1 MAFKVQLANWRSLS
15 SEVGS
20 YTSTMNEKRGEV
32 KKLGDIRA
40 KIDAVNKGFVEAFNR
55 GDLASAM
62 NVYTENATILPP
74 NAEMMKGKEAIT
86 AFWQGAREM
95 GVKEAKLETVELT
108 PMGDETACEI
118 GKYVLKIHPE
128 GGEAFTDKGKYLMIW
143 KFEDGSWKWDSD
155 AWNSSL
161 PPT

>member
-1 MAFKVQLANWRSLS
+1 M
-15 SEVGS
+15 
-20 YTSTMNEKRGEV
+20 RGEV
-32 KKLGDIRA
+32 NKMGDIRA
-40 KIDAVNKGFVEAFNR
+40 KIDAANKAFLDAFNR
-55 GDLASAM
+55 GDIAAAM
-62 NVYTENATILPP
+62 GVYTEDATILPP
-74 NAEMMKGKEAIT
+74 NADMMKGKAAIT
-86 AFWQGAREM
+86 AFWQGARDM

-128 GGEAFTDKGKYLMIW
+128 EGEAFTDHGKYMMIW
-143 KFEDGSWKWDSD
+143 KLVDGSWKWDSD

>member
-1 MAFKVQLANWRSLS
+1 VN
-15 SEVGS
+15 
-20 YTSTMNEKRGEV
+20 
-32 KKLGDIRA
+32 KLGDIRA
-40 KIDAVNKGFVEAFNR
+40 KIDAVNKEFLDAFNR
-55 GDLASAM
+55 GDIAAAM
-62 NVYTENATILPP
+62 GVYTEDATILPP
-74 NAEMMKGKEAIT
+74 NAEMMKGKAAIK
-86 AFWQGAREM
+86 AFWQGARDM

-128 GGEAFTDKGKYLMIW
+128 GGAAFTDHGKYMMIW
-143 KFEDGSWKWDSD
+143 KLVDGSGKWDSD

>member
-1 MAFKVQLANWRSLS
+1 M
-15 SEVGS
+15 
-20 YTSTMNEKRGEV
+20 RGEV
-32 KKLGDIRA
+32 NKMGDIRA
-40 KIDAVNKGFVEAFNR
+40 KIDAANKAFLDAFNR
-55 GDLASAM
+55 GDIAAAM
-62 NVYTENATILPP
+62 GVYTEDATILPP
-74 NAEMMKGKEAIT
+74 NADMMKGKAAIT
-86 AFWQGAREM
+86 AFWQGARDM

-128 GGEAFTDKGKYLMIW
+128 GGAAFTDHGKYMMIW
-143 KFEDGSWKWDSD
+143 KLVDGSWKWDSD

>member
-1 MAFKVQLANWRSLS
+1 MGLS

-20 YTSTMNEKRGEV
+20 YTSTMNEMRGEV

-74 NAEMMKGKEAIT
+74 NAGIMKGKEAIT

-118 GKYVLKIHPE
+118 GKYVLNIHPE
-128 GGEAFTDKGKYLMIW
+128 GGEAFTDKGKYMMIW
-143 KFEDGSWKWDSD
+143 KLEEGSWKWDTD
-155 AWNSSL
+155 AWNTSL

>member
-1 MAFKVQLANWRSLS
+1 M
-15 SEVGS
+15 
-20 YTSTMNEKRGEV
+20 RGEV
-32 KKLGDIRA
+32 NKLGDIRA
-40 KIDAVNKGFVEAFNR
+40 KIDAVNKEFLDAFNR
-55 GDLASAM
+55 GDIAAAM
-62 NVYTENATILPP
+62 GVYTEDATILPP
-74 NAEMMKGKEAIT
+74 NAEMMKGKAAIK
-86 AFWQGAREM
+86 AFWQGARDM

-128 GGEAFTDKGKYLMIW
+128 GGAAFTDHGKYMMIW
-143 KFEDGSWKWDSD
+143 KLVDGSWKWDSD

>member
-1 MAFKVQLANWRSLS
+1 
-15 SEVGS
+15 
-20 YTSTMNEKRGEV
+20 MNEKRGEV
-32 KKLGDIRA
+32 KNLGDIRA

-55 GDLASAM
+55 GDIAAAM

-143 KFEDGSWKWDSD
+143 KLEDGSWKWDSD